1 MNVQYAGN
9 PFMSR
14 RLFEVIQELRGYLG
28 PEAQGLSDEDVIHRV
43 MCEALAYQAEPSE
56 LKAMEPPRR

>member
-14 RLFEVIQELRGYLG
+14 RLIEVIQELRDDLG
-28 PEAQGLSDEDVIHRV
+28 LEAQRGRS
-43 MCEALAYQAEPSE
+43 AA
-56 LKAMEPPRR
+56 